1 MQPNNQTSNR
11 METTMKRFLIAFAA
25 VALLLPFAA
34 ARTDAQNTN
43 APPPGRPGGFR
54 PGDSILPPPIVD
66 KLALTADQK
75 TQYDKLQADYKKEHE
90 AWVSAHQAQL
100 DALQQQTQAAR
111 QADDRDKMD
120 GLRQQRRELMKPA
133 NDMRKQYQDK
143 VRGFLTDDQK
153 KTLDSS
159 LPQWRGGGPG
169 GPGGPGGHG
178 SDAPPPKD

>member
-1 MQPNNQTSNR
+1 
-11 METTMKRFLIAFAA
+11 METKMKRTLIAFAA
-25 VALLLPFAA
+25 VALLLPFAGV
-34 ARTDAQNTN
+34 RSDAQNTN
-43 APPPGRPGGFR
+43 APPPGRPAGFR
-54 PGDSILPPPIVD
+54 PGDAILPALIVD

-75 TQYDKLQADYKKEHE
+75 DQYDKLNADYKKEHE

-111 QADDRDKMD
+111 QAEDHEKMD
-120 GLRQQRRELMKPA
+120 ELRQQRRELMKPA
-133 NDMRKQYQDK
+133 NDLRKQYLDK
-143 VRGFLTDDQK
+143 VRGLLTDDQK

-178 SDAPPPKD
+178 DHGPDGAPPKD